1 MIEFIFMLT
10 KDDRTITEAIEVL
23 DSISDTGLR
32 YVGFKD
38 VGADPDRQRDITKRA
53 HDLGMEVMLEVVSTS
68 AEAEANSVRSARA
81 AQVDW
86 VLGGTNPE
94 VGVEIL
100 AGTDIRYCPFPGI
113 VTGHPSVLSGS
124 IDEIA
129 ASAASLS
136 GTAGVHGVDL
146 LTYRHADAD
155 PEELTRA
162 VVKAC
167 DGPLI
172 AAGAVVTRDQI
183 ELLDRAGAWGFT
195 IGSAIFNGQM
205 PGAPSVAAQV
215 RTVLG
220 WLKDS

>member
-10 KDDRTITEAIEVL
+10 KDDRTIVDATEVL
-23 DSISDTGLR
+23 DSIADSGLR

-38 VGADPDRQRDITKRA
+38 VGADPARQREITVRA

-81 AQVDW
+81 AEVDW

-94 VGVEIL
+94 AGTQIL
-100 AGTDIRYCPFPGI
+100 AGTDIRYCPFPGT

-124 IDEIA
+124 IDDIA

-136 GTAGVHGVDL
+136 GMEGVHGVDL
-146 LTYRHADAD
+146 LTYRHAEAD
-155 PEELTRA
+155 PEKLTHA
-162 VVKAC
+162 VVAAC
-167 DGPLI
+167 DGPVI

-183 ELLDRAGAWGFT
+183 NLLNRAGAWGFT
-195 IGSAIFNGQM
+195 IGSAIFNGQL
-205 PGAPSVAAQV
+205 PGAPSVPAQV
-215 RTVLG
+215 QTVLG
-220 WLKDS
+220 WLEDS

>member
-10 KDDRTITEAIEVL
+10 KDDRTIVDATKVL
-23 DSISDTGLR
+23 DSIADSGLR

-38 VGADPDRQRDITKRA
+38 VGADPARQREITVRA

-81 AQVDW
+81 AEVDW

-94 VGVEIL
+94 AGTQIL
-100 AGTDIRYCPFPGI
+100 AGTDIRYCPFPGT

-124 IDEIA
+124 IDDIA

-136 GTAGVHGVDL
+136 GMEGVHGVDL
-146 LTYRHADAD
+146 LTYRHAEAD
-155 PEELTRA
+155 PEKLTHA
-162 VVKAC
+162 VVGAC
-167 DGPLI
+167 DGPVI

-183 ELLDRAGAWGFT
+183 NLLNRAGAWGFT
-195 IGSAIFNGQM
+195 IGSAIFNGQL
-205 PGAPSVAAQV
+205 PGAPSVPAQV
-215 RTVLG
+215 QTVLG
-220 WLKDS
+220 WLEDS